1 MNDYQRGLL
10 GKMDEYAHFV
20 YKITKGFPKSEL
32 YGVVSQIRRASV
44 SVVLNYVEGYARKRP
59 LVRLNFLEISFGSL
73 KESKYLLY
81 FSSVEEYLKKDDYI
95 FGLRKAE
102 ELCAMLWTEIN
113 NLEKATKNKKFINC
127 FLFYCLFVFMNINTE
142 QFNGPLDLL
151 VQMINDEKLDIAEV
165 SLGKIADQFVNYIKN
180 SPDISTEEV
189 ADFLAVA
196 AKLLLIKSKTLLPYL
211 IRD

>member
-1 MNDYQRGLL
+1 
-10 GKMDEYAHFV
+10 
-20 YKITKGFPKSEL
+20 
-32 YGVVSQIRRASV
+32 
-44 SVVLNYVEGYARKRP
+44 
-59 LVRLNFLEISFGSL
+59 
-73 KESKYLLY
+73 
-81 FSSVEEYLKKDDYI
+81 
-95 FGLRKAE
+95 
-102 ELCAMLWTEIN
+102 
-113 NLEKATKNKKFINC
+113 
-127 FLFYCLFVFMNINTE
+127 MNINTE

-211 IRD
+211 IRDEDEEEIQDFANQLKIYKDFLDASRQIEEMLEEKKFMYAREFNKKC

>member
-113 NLEKATKNKKFINC
+113 NLEKATKK
-127 FLFYCLFVFMNINTE
+127 
-142 QFNGPLDLL
+142 
-151 VQMINDEKLDIAEV
+151 
-165 SLGKIADQFVNYIKN
+165 
-180 SPDISTEEV
+180 
-189 ADFLAVA
+189 
-196 AKLLLIKSKTLLPYL
+196 
-211 IRD
+211 